1 MDKGE
6 ALILRHLIIC
16 LSDEEMKLLEDL
28 MRLGRFVTKR
38 EVAAYAIRKLLE
50 DEVKEKH
57 FDFNGL
63 KIYDVIKG
71 EIFMFLERKKPYLVR
86 KVARK
91 LCLDERKVSPTVT
104 HFLDSLK
111 RLWRVKNE

>member
-1 MDKGE
+1 
-6 ALILRHLIIC
+6 LRNLQIS
-16 LSDEEMKLLEDL
+16 LSVEEMKFLEDL

-38 EVAAYAIRKLLE
+38 EIATYAIRKLLE
-50 DEVKEKH
+50 DEMKENYP
-57 FDFNGL
+57 DLNGP

-71 EIFMFLERKKPYLVR
+71 EILMFLERKKPYLVR